1 MRCYNCGSEIMSG
14 SQFCQVCGTP
24 ASAAQQMQQPMQGGT
39 QQGMYQQPAQGGMQQ
54 QGMYQQGYQ
63 QPYNQQNQALSYEDA
78 GWGLKILS
86 ILIPIVGLILWLV
99 KKDKEPVAAKTCLL
113 WAGVGFVINIFLG
126 FLI

>member
-1 MRCYNCGSEIMSG
+1 MKCTNCGSEIMNG
-14 SQFCQVCGTP
+14 SQYCQVCGATVL
-24 ASAAQQMQQPMQGGT
+24 SQQPMQ
-39 QQGMYQQPAQGGMQQ
+39 QQPMQQ
-54 QGMYQQGYQ
+54 EYPQQHMQQGYNFQ
-63 QPYNQQNQALSYEDA
+63 QQTPYQNQNASYEDA